1 MKKVLVVLSLL
12 VGCNFVFANPNP
24 YDVIYNEYQAVY
36 TPSENTWSAGGL
48 ADDRIVFTKE
58 VVEGAG
64 SYSRYNYEDGS
75 LAFAL
80 STDCEIIKDGNLIV
94 VDNNLLR
101 YYRIIYDNGSF
112 EQVPM
117 SAEEVQQIFPDAE
130 LFKVSNIDNDG
141 KTWLHK
147 PLLKKKTILLFNDT
161 DRFFH
166 KITCKSKNAQDS
178 DIKGLITFSRYGIYR
193 FKHFGKHKGE
203 LVFYI
208 R

>member
-1 MKKVLVVLSLL
+1 M
-12 VGCNFVFANPNP
+12 
-24 YDVIYNEYQAVY
+24 E
-36 TPSENTWSAGGL
+36 
-48 ADDRIVFTKE
+48 
-58 VVEGAG
+58 
-64 SYSRYNYEDGS
+64 
-75 LAFAL
+75 
-80 STDCEIIKDGNLIV
+80 
-94 VDNNLLR
+94 
-101 YYRIIYDNGSF
+101 YDNGRF

-117 SAEEVQQIFPDAE
+117 EINEVQQLFPDVE

-147 PLLKKKTILLFNDT
+147 PLFKNKTILLFNDT

-166 KITCKSKNAQDS
+166 KITCKSKKAQDV